1 MPCPTH
7 HIPGPKP
14 YPTSDYILGVWG
26 HGPGHSDPNLKAEAT
41 NHLTSGHGSFL
52 GYTHRPTG
60 ALLAILSL
68 APLVLTVDAS
78 DTLASPLM
86 TLYDFHIFIIKVTNK
101 TMHSSPSHYH
111 MDKIVTHAGHGSGLC
126 LQQSTLHNFQSGTRL
141 LMAQSPGSLPC
152 SWGHPWGLARSPR
165 S

>member
-14 YPTSDYILGVWG
+14 HPTSDYILGVWG
-26 HGPGHSDPNLKAEAT
+26 HGPGHSDPNLKPEAT

-101 TMHSSPSHYH
+101 TMHSSPSHYQH
-111 MDKIVTHAGHGSGLC
+111 GQNSNSCRTWFRSVFAIVNPPQLPKWDSAFNGTVPREPALFMGSSLGP
-126 LQQSTLHNFQSGTRL
+126 R
-141 LMAQSPGSLPC
+141 SLP
-152 SWGHPWGLARSPR
+152 
-165 S
+165 